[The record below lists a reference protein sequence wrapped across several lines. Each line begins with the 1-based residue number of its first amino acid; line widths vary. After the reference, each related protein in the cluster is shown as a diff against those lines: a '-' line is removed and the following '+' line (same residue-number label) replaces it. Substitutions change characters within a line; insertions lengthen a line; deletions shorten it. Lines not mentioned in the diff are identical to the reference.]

1 MCSAVRRVSS
11 EGWKLSRRGERWP
24 WPLAEEA
31 DESLDV
37 LGSRS
42 QEELLA
48 NKLHPAQPQ
57 AAESDPILE
66 FREQRLRLLSFPLC
80 VHEAWRVDQVSCALP
95 GRLMHVDSKILQRCA
110 GAFRF
115 L

>member
-1 MCSAVRRVSS
+1 MGCSDAEVGGMCTAVRRVSS

-57 AAESDPILE
+57 AAESDLILE
-66 FREQRLRLLSFPLC
+66 FREERLHLSSFPL
-80 VHEAWRVDQVSCALP
+80 RVGEGGSV
-95 GRLMHVDSKILQRCA
+95 G
-110 GAFRF
+110 
-115 L
+115 